1 MADSEVPEKERAF
14 VAKAS
19 WNKWNEPDTGKEEAS
34 DEHLGLLCERKWEP
48 ARR

>member
-1 MADSEVPEKERAF
+1 MADSEVSEEERPF

-34 DEHLGLLCERKWEP
+34 DEHLGLWCEREREP
-48 ARR
+48 VRR